1 MILLDTQTV
10 ITLMLLALRV
20 FSFVLMIPAF
30 GTFFI
35 PGFVRVYLSLG
46 IAFSLLFLEEVRP
59 VETTSLLEIASLA
72 VQEVLFGF
80 TAGLLLRLLF
90 DAVFIAGEIV
100 AVHTGLGFLTM
111 FLPQQ
116 PQATVMAG
124 FSTLISS
131 TLFLTLGGAEAVF
144 LGLVRSLERVP
155 VGGFDL
161 YSLDGEV
168 FLRFFYESFSMGV
181 KVALPVLIAALLTNV
196 ILAVVNRFIPQI
208 NVFMV
213 GLPLQ
218 IAVGLTV
225 FMLSLPV
232 VGLILT
238 DYMRDHMLEFLKFVS
253 SAR

>member
-1 MILLDTQTV
+1 MIVLDPETV
-10 ITLMLLALRV
+10 ITLMLIALRV
-20 FSFVLMIPAF
+20 FSFIFMVPVF

-46 IAFSLLFLEEVRP
+46 IALSLFLFAEVET
-59 VETTSLLEIASLA
+59 VKTTSLPEIVSLA
-72 VQEVLFGF
+72 LHEFLFGF
-80 TAGLLLRLLF
+80 VAGFFLRLIF
-90 DAVFIAGEIV
+90 DAVFVAGEII

-124 FSTLISS
+124 FSTLLAS

-144 LGLVRSLERVP
+144 LGLLRSLERVP
-155 VGGFDL
+155 PGSFDL

-168 FLRFFYESFSMGV
+168 FLEFFYESFSMGV
-181 KVALPVLIAALLTNV
+181 KIALPVLIAALLTNV

-218 IAVGLTV
+218 IAVGLIV
-225 FMLSLPV
+225 FAVSIPV
-232 VGLILT
+232 IGLILAS
-238 DYMRDHMLEFLKFVS
+238 YMREHILDFLRFVS
-253 SAR
+253 SA

>member
-1 MILLDTQTV
+1 MIVLDTETV
-10 ITLMLLALRV
+10 ITLMLLTLRV
-20 FSFVLMIPAF
+20 FSFVVMVPAF

-46 IAFSLLFLEEVRP
+46 IALLLLFFADVDP
-59 VETTSLLEIASLA
+59 VKTTSLPEIISLG
-72 VQEVLFGF
+72 VHEVLFGF
-80 TAGLLLRLLF
+80 TAGFLLRLLF
-90 DAVFIAGEIV
+90 DAVFVAGEIV

-124 FSTLISS
+124 FSTLIAS

-144 LGLVRSLERVP
+144 LGLAKSLERVP
-155 VGGFDL
+155 PGSFDL

-181 KVALPVLIAALLTNV
+181 KVALPVLIAALVTNV

-218 IAVGLTV
+218 IAVGLIV
-225 FMLSLPV
+225 FMISLPV

-238 DYMRDHMLEFLKFVS
+238 GYMRDHMLEFLRFVS